1 MDASDYQK
9 IRQLFDDYLRM
20 YSTRDDRLT
29 TYFSEDFSGFT
40 GGGDF
45 LVKDREEWVAITRQD
60 FAQIKDPIHIEL
72 KDLAI
77 QSLADTIAVA
87 TGFFTIHLPIV
98 DHVLSR
104 ETARLVLIFHKES
117 GGWKISHSSIS
128 IPYGLVHEGEVYP
141 LKDLVVRN
149 QFLEELIAERTIQL
163 SEANDNLRQ
172 TNEELSRKIAEHKLA
187 KEALKESENKF
198 KNIAEQA
205 LVGIFMQQDGFFEYV
220 NPKFAEIFGYTV
232 EECVGRLAFQKLV
245 HPDDLPLVEDEVK
258 KRLSGQDP
266 VGHYQFR
273 GVTKKNELVNIELY
287 GTTTFYNNKSASVGT
302 LLDITERKR
311 AEEERLMLTEQV
323 RQAQKMEAIGT
334 LAGGIAH
341 DFNNILTTIVGNA
354 SLMQMKMEENSPFR
368 SRVEHILTA
377 ADRATDLTKSLLT
390 YSRKQISTTVPVEL
404 NGIVRGIDELLRR
417 LMPENIEFK
426 TFSSG
431 EDLII
436 RADIGQIEQVLMNLV
451 TNAGDALPAGG
462 NLTISTGMIEIDE
475 AFVTTHSY
483 GKPGRYA
490 MLSVADSGTGM
501 DEKTRERIF
510 EPFFST
516 KEPGKGTGL
525 GLSIVHGIVTQH
537 DGFIDVKSEP
547 GQGTTFNI
555 YLPLVDSIVQQT
567 CLKDM
572 RPPVGGTETILL
584 IEDDIMVRQL
594 IKDVLNCNGYN
605 VIEAEDG
612 EDGVGK
618 YKLYRDEI
626 QLILTDVMMPKKN
639 GKEAYDE
646 IRQITGGIKA
656 IFMSGYSAATTKK
669 ILAEGLDYLAKP
681 VTPRVLLAK
690 IREVLNT

>member
-1 MDASDYQK
+1 MDASDYQE

-20 YSTRDDRLT
+20 YSSRDDRLT

-60 FAQIKDPIHIEL
+60 FAQVKDPIHLEL

-87 TGFFTIHLPIV
+87 TSFFTIHLPIV

-128 IPYGLVHEGEVYP
+128 IPYGLVSEGEVYP
-141 LKDLVVRN
+141 MKELVVRN
-149 QFLEELIAERTIQL
+149 QFLEELVAERTIQL
-163 SEANDNLRQ
+163 SEANDDLHQ
-172 TNEELSRKIAEHKLA
+172 TNEELARKIAEHKQA
-187 KEALKESENKF
+187 KEALRESENKF

-205 LVGIFMQQDGFFEYV
+205 LVGIFLQQDGFFEYV

-232 EECVGRLAFQKLV
+232 EECVGRLSFQKLV
-245 HPDDLPLVEDEVK
+245 YPDDMPLVEDEVM

-273 GVTKKNELVNIELY
+273 GVTKKNELVHIELY
-287 GTTTFYNNKSASVGT
+287 GTTTCYKNKFASVGT

-354 SLMQMKMEENSPFR
+354 SLLQMRMEESSPLR
-368 SRVEHILTA
+368 SRVEQILTA
-377 ADRATDLTKSLLT
+377 AERASDLTKSLLT
-390 YSRKQISTTVPVEL
+390 YSRKQISTGVPVEL
-404 NGIVRGIDELLRR
+404 NGIVKGSDELLRR
-417 LMPENIEFK
+417 LMPENIEFR
-426 TFSSG
+426 TILSG

-462 NLTISTGMIEIDE
+462 NLTISTGVIEIDA
-475 AFVTTHSY
+475 AFVTTRNS
-483 GKPGRYA
+483 GKPGRHA
-490 MLSVADSGTGM
+490 MLSVADSGSGM
-501 DEKTRERIF
+501 DGKTRERIF

-547 GQGTTFNI
+547 GQGTTFDI

-567 CLKDM
+567 CLKDL

-584 IEDDIMVRQL
+584 IEDDAMVRQL
-594 IKDVLNCNGYN
+594 LKDVLNCNGYN

-618 YKLYRDEI
+618 YKLHRDEI

-646 IRQITGGIKA
+646 IRQIKGDIKA
-656 IFMSGYSAATTKK
+656 VFMSGYAAVTTKK
-669 ILAEGLDYLAKP
+669 ILEEGLDFLAKP

-690 IREVLNT
+690 IREVLNS